1 MPDDYLNSV
10 NLNSESCFPYLC
22 MDVKKGKSIP
32 EPPGWLVWHWH
43 EDFQFIYVFA
53 GEMYLHTLE
62 RTLIVP
68 AGSGA
73 FINKNVVH
81 LVLASP
87 DCHYNSFLFPERLVS
102 FYAGNSVNR
111 YVKHIADCEELQS
124 IILRQE
130 VTWQNEILDLLKM
143 LSDIT
148 PDAKCYEYEVLVLLA
163 EIWLWFLRHL
173 DLPERK
179 NDNETIKRMQR
190 FLTYIELHYAE
201 DISLAELARSV
212 GVSKSECLRC
222 FKVTIQDTPY
232 HYLMEYRLQKAAE
245 LLENTDQSVLEISQR
260 VGFQSQ
266 SHFGQ
271 LFREKTGLSPS
282 KYRKANR

>member
-1 MPDDYLNSV
+1 
-10 NLNSESCFPYLC
+10 
-22 MDVKKGKSIP
+22 
-32 EPPGWLVWHWH
+32 
-43 EDFQFIYVFA
+43 
-53 GEMYLHTLE
+53 
-62 RTLIVP
+62 
-68 AGSGA
+68 
-73 FINKNVVH
+73 
-81 LVLASP
+81 
-87 DCHYNSFLFPERLVS
+87 
-102 FYAGNSVNR
+102 
-111 YVKHIADCEELQS
+111 
-124 IILRQE
+124 
-130 VTWQNEILDLLKM
+130 
-143 LSDIT
+143 
-148 PDAKCYEYEVLVLLA
+148 
-163 EIWLWFLRHL
+163 
-173 DLPERK
+173 
-179 NDNETIKRMQR
+179 MQR